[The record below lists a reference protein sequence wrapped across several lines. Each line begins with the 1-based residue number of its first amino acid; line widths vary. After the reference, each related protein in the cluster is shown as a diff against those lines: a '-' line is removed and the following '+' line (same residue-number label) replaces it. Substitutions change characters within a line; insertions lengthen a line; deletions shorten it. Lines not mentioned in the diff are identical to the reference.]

1 MDLAVRIAE
10 VRLGLRKALGERYQ
24 WGVPTGCPGGH
35 APHMKKRLLAGILWF
50 YAGWYAWAMVA
61 SLVHLPDVLG
71 PLVGLVTAAFV
82 VVDPL
87 RFVWKSPRTVLPAPT
102 DA

>member
-1 MDLAVRIAE
+1 
-10 VRLGLRKALGERYQ
+10 
-24 WGVPTGCPGGH
+24 
-35 APHMKKRLLAGILWF
+35 MKKRLLAGILWF

-61 SLVHLPDVLG
+61 SLANLPNVLG
-71 PLVGLVTAAFV
+71 PLVGLVAAAFV

-87 RFVWKSPRTVLPAPT
+87 RFVWRTRRTALPAAT